1 MEKILEVIGLQEDFV
16 YETLITTYHEDGSP
30 NVAPMGV
37 FTPDLDCLIIRPY
50 EETDTYKNLRQKNCC
65 VVNLTQDLLLFAKA
79 ALEKNEEL
87 EPDEFGEGFIVDAPV
102 LKKTDAWLEI
112 ETKYIEK
119 KEGRGEFKGK
129 IIIGGIKNP
138 FLKPL
143 NRGFF
148 STLETIIHATR
159 VQVYEKIHKNFE
171 EAQKV
176 RKLINYY
183 SDLVTRVTSSSSK
196 EKSIINYVLSKI

>member
-1 MEKILEVIGLQEDFV
+1 MEKILEVLDFQEDFI
-16 YETLITTYHEDGSP
+16 YETLITTYHENGIP

-37 FTPDLDCLIIRPY
+37 FTPDLDLLIIRPY

-79 ALEKNEEL
+79 ALEKNVEL

-102 LKKTDAWLEI
+102 LKKADAWLEI
-112 ETKYIEK
+112 ETKYVGK
-119 KEGRGEFKGK
+119 KEGRAEFEGK
-129 IIIGGIKNP
+129 IVTGGIKNP

-159 VQVYEKIHKNFE
+159 VRVHEEVTKNFE
-171 EAQKV
+171 EAQKL
-176 RKLINYY
+176 RKLIDYY
-183 SDLVTRVTSSSSK
+183 SNLVNRVTSSSSK